1 MFESGSKRVSET
13 IRIEVGDALGQ
24 AGDPRL
30 ADPNVNAVAIAGG
43 TFLMGAQ
50 KRGRT
55 KPGFDE
61 RAHDDEQPVRRVTVS
76 GFAIDR
82 YPVTVGEFALFVT
95 ADRGYLHQAKWDN
108 DGWAWRDGE
117 GRRAPDRWDEQRRH
131 PNRPVV

>member
-1 MFESGSKRVSET
+1 M
-13 IRIEVGDALGQ
+13 
-24 AGDPRL
+24 
-30 ADPNVNAVAIAGG
+30 
-43 TFLMGAQ
+43 
-50 KRGRT
+50 
-55 KPGFDE
+55 
-61 RAHDDEQPVRRVTVS
+61 TVS

-117 GRRAPDRWDEQRRH
+117 GRRAPDRWDEQRRN